1 MHKKVLLAILDGYGI
16 SNAIYGN
23 AVQNA
28 NTPMLDELINSY
40 PCVLLDASGEAVG
53 LPMGQIGNSEVGHL
67 NIGAGRVVY
76 TGLSLINQHIKDRS
90 FFANKAFLK
99 TIEHVEKN
107 HSKIHLIGLFSN
119 GGVHSHNE
127 HLLALI
133 ELFSKHAKVVL
144 HLFGDGRDVAP
155 CSLKQDLEKLM
166 IFLKNYPNVVI
177 GTIGGR
183 YYGMDRDERW
193 DREMIAYKALLGVS
207 KNKFN
212 DPIGYIETQY
222 QNQIT
227 DEFIYPAI
235 NANLNSDQFAL
246 NNNDGVIFFN
256 FRPDRARQMSHL
268 IFNSNYYNYQPE
280 LKRKENL
287 FFVTMMNYE
296 GIVPSEFAFPPQTI
310 KNSLG
315 EVIANNN
322 LKQLRIAE
330 TEKYAHVTFFF
341 DGGFE
346 VNLSNETK
354 TLIPSLKVAT
364 YDLAPE
370 MSCKAITDALLE
382 KLNNFDFTVL
392 NFANPDMVGHTGN
405 YQACIKALEAL
416 DVQIKR
422 IVDFCKANQITMFLT
437 ADHGNAEVMID
448 NNNNPVTKHTINPVP
463 FVCTDKNVNF
473 NQTGIL
479 ANIAPTILEYLNLSK
494 PKEMTAKSLL
504 KNNN

>member
-183 YYGMDRDERW
+183 YYGMDRDQRW

-268 IFNSNYYNYQPE
+268 IFNSNY
-280 LKRKENL
+280 
-287 FFVTMMNYE
+287 
-296 GIVPSEFAFPPQTI
+296 
-310 KNSLG
+310 
-315 EVIANNN
+315 
-322 LKQLRIAE
+322 
-330 TEKYAHVTFFF
+330 
-341 DGGFE
+341 
-346 VNLSNETK
+346 
-354 TLIPSLKVAT
+354 
-364 YDLAPE
+364 
-370 MSCKAITDALLE
+370 
-382 KLNNFDFTVL
+382 
-392 NFANPDMVGHTGN
+392 
-405 YQACIKALEAL
+405 
-416 DVQIKR
+416 
-422 IVDFCKANQITMFLT
+422 
-437 ADHGNAEVMID
+437 
-448 NNNNPVTKHTINPVP
+448 
-463 FVCTDKNVNF
+463 
-473 NQTGIL
+473 
-479 ANIAPTILEYLNLSK
+479 
-494 PKEMTAKSLL
+494 
-504 KNNN
+504 